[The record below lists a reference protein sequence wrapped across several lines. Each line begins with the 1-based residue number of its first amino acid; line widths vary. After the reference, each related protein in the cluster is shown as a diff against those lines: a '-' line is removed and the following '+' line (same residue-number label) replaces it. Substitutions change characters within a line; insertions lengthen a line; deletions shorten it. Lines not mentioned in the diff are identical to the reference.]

1 MNNALRTYS
10 QILQLR
16 SDTIH
21 TLLQSDQGIA
31 FAVKLFLVVSLV
43 AGLGM
48 WLGLP
53 SALRTPTLVERFDG
67 VVEDVRET
75 VTAITAAVQSAAA
88 AIEGRIEE
96 AVTTASTEFDRRFG
110 GVIAQAGALL
120 DRFASP
126 QTRLQRLLQRPAV
139 TIREVEE
146 VVTQAPP
153 TPAQLSLLLTR
164 AGASAAETQRLLR
177 LTGVTEAELAAARA
191 AEQAQRTAARTEL
204 QPLLDQIEMSQQE
217 FDALLTQLSTT
228 PEQVNSWL
236 KALSTTPA
244 AVGSLLAR
252 LKATPERLNKLVAQA
267 RTEVAKIE
275 PALGERPSRV
285 IRLGG
290 AWLASPLHYAAD
302 WMLFVLALLLV
313 AKSVGGRA
321 TVNQHL
327 GAVALS
333 AAPSLLFLF
342 AYAPDMSNVLSA
354 PSAAAL
360 HYTGRILALIG
371 VLWCGA
377 LLLKA
382 VGVAHGFGM
391 WKSIGVTLL
400 TWVGLYIVT
409 PLAVALATG
418 FLVR

>member
-1 MNNALRTYS
+1 
-10 QILQLR
+10 
-16 SDTIH
+16 
-21 TLLQSDQGIA
+21 
-31 FAVKLFLVVSLV
+31 
-43 AGLGM
+43 M
-48 WLGLP
+48 WFGLP

-67 VVEDVRET
+67 VVEDARET
-75 VTAITAAVQSAAA
+75 VATIAAAAQSAVA
-88 AIEGRIEE
+88 AIEGKIEE
-96 AVTTASTEFDRRFG
+96 AVITTSAEFDRRFG
-110 GVIAQAGALL
+110 GVIAQASALF

-126 QTRLQRLLQRPAV
+126 QSRLQRLLQQPTV

-146 VVTQAPP
+146 VAAQAPP
-153 TPAQLSLLLTR
+153 TPAQLSLLLAR
-164 AGASAAETQRLLR
+164 AGASAAETRRLLR
-177 LTGVTEAELAAARA
+177 LTGVTEEELAAART
-191 AEQAQRTAARTEL
+191 AEQAQRTATMAEL
-204 QPLLDQIEMSQQE
+204 QPLLDQLEMSQQE
-217 FDALLTQLSTT
+217 FDTLLAQLSIT
-228 PEQVNSWL
+228 PEQLNEWI

-244 AVGSLLAR
+244 AVGSFLAQ
-252 LKATPERLNKLVAQA
+252 LKATPERLNELATQA
-267 RTEVAKIE
+267 RSEVVKIE

-290 AWLASPLHYAAD
+290 KWLASPLHYAVD
-302 WMLFVLALLLV
+302 WMLFVLLLLLV

-321 TVNQHL
+321 TINQHL

-333 AAPSLLFLF
+333 TAPSVLFLF
-342 AYAPDMSNVLSA
+342 TYAPDMSNVLSA

-360 HYTGRILALIG
+360 HLTGRILALIG

-391 WKSIGVTLL
+391 WKSIGVMVL
-400 TWVGLYIVT
+400 TWVALYVAA